1 MVKKKTE
8 GNEKKM
14 NYIKEL
20 MEMEKTEFDEQY
32 LDTPDCEFVDSER
45 MWDTLISET
54 KKELAEKPRKEMVE
68 KYLQIWEKQILV
80 GTMYDLSEEKLKAV
94 MSKETFEQL
103 KKVREDLNEVEGV
116 KNDKKNNN
124 T

>member
-45 MWDTLISET
+45 VWDTLISET